1 MVCSVRIS
9 QQLRREL
16 ECTIDKEYFWT
27 DSRVVL
33 GYIAN
38 ESRRFHVFVAN
49 RVQEIQENTSVDQWK
64 YVESKQ
70 NPADEASRG
79 LKTQELLNSHWIT
92 GPVFLWE
99 NENKWLARED
109 HKLQENDP
117 EVKKSVAMATTTTT
131 PIVQAPSEKL
141 SLAERIEYFS
151 DWYRAKRAVAL
162 CQRYLRVLRD
172 RSLKKKCIHEEVQV
186 LKVSDLKNAE
196 SAIIRDAQIK
206 AFKEAIEVLQKMRQ
220 ENTDPDS
227 RVFVQQRKTNMKTSS
242 SLYKLDPFLDGNG
255 VLRVGGRL
263 RRASLTEDVKFPI
276 ILP

>member
-1 MVCSVRIS
+1 MCSVRIS

-79 LKTQELLNSHWIT
+79 LKSQELLNSCWIT

-131 PIVQAPSEKL
+131 AIVQAPSEKL
-141 SLAERIEYFS
+141 SLAERMEYFS

-172 RSLKKKCIHEEVQV
+172 RALKKKCIHEEVQV
-186 LKVSDLKNAE
+186 LNVSDLKNAE
-196 SAIIRDAQIK
+196 SAIIRDAQIR
-206 AFKEAIEVLQKMRQ
+206 AFKEVIG
-220 ENTDPDS
+220 
-227 RVFVQQRKTNMKTSS
+227 SS
-242 SLYKLDPFLDGNG
+242 
-255 VLRVGGRL
+255 
-263 RRASLTEDVKFPI
+263 AEDETGKHRP
-276 ILP
+276 

>member
-79 LKTQELLNSHWIT
+79 LKSQELLNSCWIT

-131 PIVQAPSEKL
+131 PIVQ
-141 SLAERIEYFS
+141 
-151 DWYRAKRAVAL
+151 
-162 CQRYLRVLRD
+162 
-172 RSLKKKCIHEEVQV
+172 H
-186 LKVSDLKNAE
+186 
-196 SAIIRDAQIK
+196 
-206 AFKEAIEVLQKMRQ
+206 LQK
-220 ENTDPDS
+220 S
-227 RVFVQQRKTNMKTSS
+227 
-242 SLYKLDPFLDGNG
+242 
-255 VLRVGGRL
+255 
-263 RRASLTEDVKFPI
+263 
-276 ILP
+276 